1 MVRFL
6 LYRLLTAIPTLTV
19 VSLMVF
25 ILMRNIP
32 GDPAAMMLGD
42 MAQPGQIEA
51 MRAAMGLDRPLPLQY
66 LYWIGGVLQG
76 DLGRSI
82 ATGQAVLPLMLDRFA
97 VSATIVLVA
106 VFLATL
112 IAVPAGMLAA
122 WRQDRPTDLG
132 IVAAATLSMSV
143 PGFWLGLMFI
153 MFFGL
158 WLGWLPVVGYVSF
171 ERDFWAAFLY
181 SLMPVGTMVLIEFG
195 AITRM
200 ARASTI
206 DVARL
211 DYITHARAKG
221 LSERRVITVHVLKN
235 IMIPVV
241 TVLGLELGSMIAF
254 AVVTETV
261 FSWPGMGKLLIDSI
275 NLLDRPV
282 IVGYVMLTV
291 FIFVFINLTVDLVYS
306 ALDPRVRAG
315 MRG

>member
-221 LSERRVITVHVLKN
+221 LSERQ
-235 IMIPVV
+235 VV
-241 TVLGLELGSMIAF
+241 WRHAFRNAF
-254 AVVTETV
+254 APTWTLIGLILASLLANIAVIETV
-261 FSWPGMGKLLIDSI
+261 FTIPGLGRLLIDSI
-275 NLLDRPV
+275 YARDYPVVQGCLLLIAFVYVIINLL
-282 IVGYVMLTV
+282 
-291 FIFVFINLTVDLVYS
+291 VDLVYPF
-306 ALDPRVRAG
+306 LDPRVTA
-315 MRG
+315 